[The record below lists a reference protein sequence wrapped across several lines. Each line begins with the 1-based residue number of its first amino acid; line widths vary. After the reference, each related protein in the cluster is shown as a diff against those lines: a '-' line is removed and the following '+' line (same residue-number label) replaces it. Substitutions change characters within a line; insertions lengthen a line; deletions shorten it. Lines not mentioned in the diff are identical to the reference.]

1 MRKPFAFVLTAALAL
16 CANLAQAQPQN
27 QDVPLRI
34 VVGYAP
40 GGAIDRVARIVADK
54 LGTKLG
60 TPVIVENRTGAGSRL
75 SAQAVK
81 AAPANQPTLLLYPR
95 PLEHDFQLGRHQ
107 IAQRGHLDHAVFRQ
121 VGFPDSA

>member
-40 GGAIDRVARIVADK
+40 GGATDRVARFVADRR
-54 LGTKLG
+54 
-60 TPVIVENRTGAGSRL
+60 P
-75 SAQAVK
+75 
-81 AAPANQPTLLLYPR
+81 PR
-95 PLEHDFQLGRHQ
+95 PG
-107 IAQRGHLDHAVFRQ
+107 
-121 VGFPDSA
+121 PSAFAEL

>member
-16 CANLAQAQPQN
+16 CAILAQAQPQT

-40 GGAIDRVARIVADK
+40 GGATDRVARIVADK

-60 TPVIVENRTGAGSRL
+60 TPVIVENKAGAGGRL

-81 AAPANQPTLLLYPR
+81 AAPANQPTLLLANPAVMLVA
-95 PLEHDFQLGRHQ
+95 PL
-107 IAQRGHLDHAVFRQ
+107 V
-121 VGFPDSA
+121 FPDAGYDPERDFRP